1 MRIDELTVGP
11 VQTRCYVLGKKDG
24 QECIVI
30 DPGDEAKRIRK
41 AAGDRKIAAILL
53 THGHF
58 DHIGAVRE
66 LLNSELCDRCDQKA
80 HKPFDSCN
88 MAAVTQIK
96 DLDSSSTIQNSELSA
111 EAGRDDL
118 STTGFSQS
126 TRIVIHELDA
136 PMLGNPALN
145 ASIGLMG
152 QQITAPE
159 ATDLVREGDELDLAG
174 LKVKVLHTPGHTPG
188 SVCYEI
194 EGELFTGDTIFEY
207 GWGRTDLPGG
217 NESDMVASLRRLS
230 SLVRTMPMHAGH

>member
-11 VQTRCYVLGKKDG
+11 VQTRCYVLGKEDG

-30 DPGDEAKRIRK
+30 DPGDEAKRILK

-66 LLNSELCDRCDQKA
+66 LYTHE
-80 HKPFDSCN
+80 
-88 MAAVTQIK
+88 
-96 DLDSSSTIQNSELSA
+96 QNNAECKMQNAELSTAA
-111 EAGRDDL
+111 EKEDL
-118 STTGFSQS
+118 LTTGLFNSP
-126 TRIVIHELDA
+126 RIVIHELDA
-136 PMLGNPALN
+136 PMLGNPTLN
-145 ASIGLMG
+145 ASMGLMG
-152 QQITAPE
+152 RQITAPE
-159 ATDLVREGDELDLAG
+159 ATDLVREGDELELAG